1 LKLNVRAADPEEYS
15 DIYDLVDAAF
25 KSRLERRMIRIT
37 VSDDPHF
44 QKGDLRVTSVDGK
57 VLSMMMLLRRPLRVG
72 TAVVNGAI
80 VAPLAT
86 HPDYQGKGYCSAVM
100 RDAVQYMKAQGFDIT
115 ILWGNPWLYPHY
127 GYSPSMVRTELVVK
141 STQKTADVKN
151 PFRVRPFV
159 STDVETITRIY
170 NNNTA
175 TRTCAEVRSP
185 ATWEWK
191 PNGSEV
197 ELEVVTDAEGEVI
210 GYWSLGT
217 DWGRPCAHEVGVL
230 NDEACGVIFNCLLE
244 TSKTKGVTEFYCIIH
259 PDHPFARFAFRHGSE
274 VRIRSGGGAG
284 MARVLN
290 PVSLL
295 TAMEKELERRLH
307 HSELHDLGGT
317 LTIVGEESA
326 VLHFDNGR
334 VSMDAETVE
343 GGFQLDISLPSFN
356 PLITGYL
363 DINELAKRPHVM
375 VTGGKQAVRLI
386 DVLFPAG
393 FPSGGFLP
401 LVWE

>member
-1 LKLNVRAADPEEYS
+1 MIVRAADPEEYS

-25 KSRLERRMIRIT
+25 KSPLERRIIRVT
-37 VSDDPHF
+37 VNDDPHF
-44 QKGDLRVTSVDGK
+44 RNGDLRVVSVDGK
-57 VLSMMMLLRRPLRVG
+57 MVSMMMLLRRSLRVG

-80 VAPLAT
+80 VAPVAT
-86 HPDYQGKGYCSAVM
+86 HPDHQGKGHCSAVM
-100 RDAVQYMKAQGFDIT
+100 RDAIQYMKAQGFEIT

-127 GYSPSMVRTELVVK
+127 GYSPAMVRTELVVK
-141 STQKTADVKN
+141 STQKKADVKN
-151 PFRVRPFV
+151 PYQVRPFV
-159 STDVETITRIY
+159 AADVEAMTRIY

-175 TRTCAEVRSP
+175 SRTCAEVRSP
-185 ATWEWK
+185 AMWEWR

-230 NDEACGVIFNCLLE
+230 NDEACGVVFNRLLE
-244 TSKTKGVTEFYCIIH
+244 TAKTKGVTEFFCIIH
-259 PDHPFARFAFRHGSE
+259 PDHPFARFAFRRGSE

-295 TAMEKELERRLH
+295 TAMENELERRLH
-307 HSELHDLGGT
+307 HSELHDLEGA
-317 LTIVGEESA
+317 LTIVSEETV
-326 VLHFDNGR
+326 VLHIDHGR
-334 VSMDAETVE
+334 VSTDAETVA
-343 GGFQLDISLPSFN
+343 GAFQLDIPLPAFN

-363 DINELAKRPHVM
+363 DINELVKRPHVT
-375 VTGGKQAVRLI
+375 VTGGKHALRLI

-393 FPSGGFLP
+393 LPSGGFLP